1 MVENVQRKVTL
12 IASMLIIAALCMI
25 LPENPFR
32 LGLDLQGGTRL
43 LYRFD
48 FDKAVA
54 EGTIRPEELQN
65 KPRLLQEFIDI
76 TRNRIDPTG
85 TLDASIRPQG
95 EDRVVIELPG
105 TALASASANAPL
117 SMTLAADARDYLILD
132 GADEALLEAFPSSG
146 GVISIGAERIAYGSR
161 SGNQLNDLDRGF
173 STTTAAAH
181 EPPAMVRL
189 VSSDAVLNAI
199 ENTGQLRFYI
209 GATISDPYFQQSG
222 TDYQQ
227 ELDKVNAWITANPD
241 TPITE
246 FNRLSRADGG
256 APERLKWFPHHIKS
270 GEDFT
275 EIQERLAPLLLP
287 DRAEWQFSGDDLQ
300 TLGVTTDQAGLPAV
314 SFDMAGPRKLDF
326 GEFTG
331 TNKDGLMG
339 IVLNAE
345 IVTLATINERLPGSG
360 IINGGARGFKISEV
374 NEMVTLLR
382 SGSLKIKPI
391 LEERERVGATLGKD
405 NVQAGF
411 LSIIVGLAAVLVFIS
426 VYYRK
431 LGLFAATSL
440 LFNLVLLMGAM
451 AFMRATLTLPGIAGI
466 ILTVGMAVDANIL
479 IYERMREESKRG
491 AKVLLSAKNGF
502 EKALSTIIDA
512 NLTTFI
518 TAAVLFKI
526 GSGPVR
532 GFATTLMIGIITS
545 VFSALV
551 LTRLLVH
558 VSIEKG
564 TKNFSMS
571 KLVGDTKIAFME
583 KAKLAMPASLLLI
596 VAGVTYFISMPDA
609 QKLSID
615 FLGGFT
621 VTVRTEEPQ
630 TKETIETAIGTIEG
644 QVANATVTEVL
655 SSGEGDLYKM
665 FRITYKSADASAEA
679 AEGGETISKTGESE
693 IRNALKAYLQN
704 GPIDLSLAAS
714 ATGTTATGKLY
725 FEESHSTE
733 QIRSVLAGSGLT
745 DIQVESQSESDSVNV
760 YSFTAAAT
768 ADKSE
773 TVLVP
778 LIDGLF
784 HGKADSAGIE
794 YVLADPI
801 PESSII
807 GASVVGQLRDRA
819 ILAILVSLFF
829 VVLYIRARFAEYS
842 YGFAAVAAL
851 VHDVLM
857 TLGVLAVT
865 ITLFPAMAVEISLP
879 MVAAFL
885 TIIGY
890 SLNDTIVVFD
900 RIRENLPRMKGS
912 LSEIVNI
919 SLNQTLSRTF
929 LTSITTLLTVV
940 ILLAFNVTR
949 GGVLA
954 GFAFALTFGVV
965 VGTYSSIF
973 IACPVFLWLEQRSRD
988 KADAEP
994 KSEAGPANKT
1004 LEDAEAA
1011 VTS

>member
-1 MVENVQRKVTL
+1 MVENVQRKITL
-12 IASMLIIAALCMI
+12 IAAMLIIAALCMI
-25 LPENPFR
+25 LPESPFR
-32 LGLDLQGGTRL
+32 MGLDLQGGTRL
-43 LYRFD
+43 VYRFD
-48 FDKAVA
+48 FEKAVEDGA
-54 EGTIRPEELQN
+54 ITEDELQN
-65 KPRLLQEFIDI
+65 KQQLLQEFINI
-76 TRNRIDPTG
+76 TRERIDPLG
-85 TLDASIRPQG
+85 NLDLSMRPQG

-105 TALASASANAPL
+105 TALASASAQAPL
-117 SMTLAADARDYLILD
+117 GALLKAEGTYLVLD
-132 GADEALLEAFPSSG
+132 GTDPALLEGFPSSG
-146 GVISIGAERIAYGSR
+146 GVISVGAERIAYGSR
-161 SGNQLNDLDRGF
+161 TNNQLNELERGF
-173 STTTAAAH
+173 SSTTSAEHDANTA
-181 EPPAMVRL
+181 VRL

-199 ENTGQLRFYI
+199 ENTGQLRFYL
-209 GATISDPYFQQSG
+209 GASVADPFFAQNG
-222 TDYQQ
+222 TDLQQ
-227 ELDKVNAWITANPD
+227 ERDRVIAWCAANPK
-241 TPITE
+241 TPISE
-246 FNRLSRADGG
+246 YNSLSVADGG
-256 APERLKWFPHHIKS
+256 AAGRLKWFPHHNKAS
-270 GEDFT
+270 ESALPR
-275 EIQERLAPLLLP
+275 EERLAPVLVP
-287 DRAEWQFSGDDLQ
+287 GKPEEQFSGDDLE
-300 TLGVTTDQAGLPAV
+300 TVGVSSDSVGLPAV
-314 SFDMAGPRKLDF
+314 FFKLTGARSLDF

-331 TNKDGLMG
+331 AHKGEAMG
-339 IVLNAE
+339 IVLNDE
-345 IVTLATINERLPGSG
+345 IVTLATINERLNGEG
-360 IINGGARGFKISEV
+360 IINGGARGFKIAEV
-374 NEMVTLLR
+374 DEMVRLLR

-405 NVQAGF
+405 NVTAGF
-411 LSIIVGLAAVLVFIS
+411 MSILVGLASVLAFIA

-431 LGLFAATSL
+431 LGIFAALSL
-440 LFNLVLLMGAM
+440 LFNLIMLMGAM

-479 IYERMREESKRG
+479 IYERMREETRRG

-502 EKALSTIIDA
+502 EKAMSTIIDA

-518 TAAVLFKI
+518 TAAVLFNI

-551 LTRLLVH
+551 VTRLMVH
-558 VSIEKG
+558 LSVEKG
-564 TKNFSMS
+564 TKEFKMS
-571 KLVGDTKIAFME
+571 SLVGETKIAFMS
-583 KAKLAMPASLLLI
+583 KAKAAVTVSILLI
-596 VAGVTYFISMPDA
+596 VAGVSYFISMPDA

-630 TKETIETAIGTIEG
+630 TRDAIEKGIATIEG
-644 QVANATVTEVL
+644 EVASATVAPVL
-655 SSGEGDLYKM
+655 STADGDGYTM
-665 FRITYKSADASAEA
+665 WRITYKSSGSADEA
-679 AEGGETISKTGESE
+679 AEGGETVSKTGESE
-693 IRNALKAYLQN
+693 IRNALAAYLQN
-704 GPIDLSLAAS
+704 GPIDLSLTNDGGRSRAN
-714 ATGTTATGKLY
+714 GTLY
-725 FEESHSTE
+725 FEESHSTD
-733 QIRSVLAGSGLT
+733 QIKNVMAGTGLT
-745 DIQVESQSESDSVNV
+745 DIQVESVRESDSVSV

-768 ADKSE
+768 ANKTE
-773 TVLVP
+773 QVLVP
-778 LIDGLF
+778 LIDSLF
-784 HGKADSAGIE
+784 HGETDTAGNA

-807 GASVVGQLRDRA
+807 GASIVGELRDNA

-865 ITLFPAMAVEISLP
+865 LTLFPALQVEISLP

-912 LSEIVNI
+912 LAEIVNASI
-919 SLNQTLSRTF
+919 NQTLSRTF

-973 IACPVFLWLEQRSRD
+973 IACPVFLWLEQKSRD
-988 KADAEP
+988 KADALP
-994 KSEAGPANKT
+994 AGDKQAVNKD
-1004 LEDAEAA
+1004 LEEAEAA
-1011 VTS
+1011 VSTS